1 MRLLTVSLTI
11 LCLMWALV
19 ASAQTIEILGLGEE
33 SPESAPQTAWFGTTG
48 LIMTPS
54 AYVSTPMKLTGG
66 WHRVAMDDVNQD
78 MLNLTTALTADL
90 EFGVARLSN
99 ILVPGIDADTYVK
112 KTIVS
117 AKYNIDLAN
126 WFGVDL
132 APEFAVGVRDA
143 ADGINRAIYVVAS
156 KNFRIREEGTLSQF
170 TIHLGWGNTQHNYGP
185 LDGFFAGVEF
195 VPYKGAL
202 VQAEWDNDNYNATL
216 RYFPLS
222 FASLDVGVV
231 DGNLAYGV
239 SARSAF

>member
-11 LCLMWALV
+11 MCLLWAV
-19 ASAQTIEILGLGEE
+19 IASAQTLQILGLGEQT
-33 SPESAPQTAWFGTTG
+33 PESTPQTAWFGTTG

-54 AYVSTPMKLTGG
+54 AYVASPMKLSGG
-66 WHRVAMDDVNQD
+66 WHRVELDNVNQD
-78 MLNLTTALTADL
+78 LANVSAAITADL

-99 ILVPGIDADTYVK
+99 VLVPGISADTYVK

-117 AKYNIDLAN
+117 AKYNIDIAN

-143 ADGINRAIYVVAS
+143 ADEINRAIYAVAS

-170 TIHLGWGNTQHNYGP
+170 TLHLGWGNSEHNYGP

-195 VPYKGAL
+195 VPYKNAL
-202 VQAEWDNDNYNATL
+202 VQVEWDNEEYNAAL
-216 RYFPLS
+216 RYYPVPFCS
-222 FASLDVGVV
+222 VDVGVV
-231 DGNLAYGV
+231 DGDFAYGV
-239 SARSAF
+239 TARTAF